1 MQNLCGNTKYK
12 ISGKSKF
19 QKRKTECKVEMKALI
34 DRLKIVS
41 FRLSKYAISTSLQK
55 ELEAIIKNLEEKE
68 G

>member
-1 MQNLCGNTKYK
+1 
-12 ISGKSKF
+12 
-19 QKRKTECKVEMKALI
+19 MKALI